1 MLDGKNINVY
11 FKVTSTKNHPSISIE
26 SSMFRI
32 MKCYETHISGNNE
45 QIAHSLKKLQ
55 DDCNKTKQNTTKWEK
70 EPRALAYLAFSF

>member
-1 MLDGKNINVY
+1 MLDGKNINMY

-45 QIAHSLKKLQ
+45 
-55 DDCNKTKQNTTKWEK
+55 
-70 EPRALAYLAFSF
+70 